1 MLYSLM
7 DTLYKNGIDYWHV
20 SDNIIILFFLNCIYY
35 LQKTNNCTTLLRH
48 SVESKITN
56 TRLMLQLT
64 TIEIHSDNQ

>member
-35 LQKTNNCTTLLRH
+35 LQKTNNCKPYYVTAWR
-48 SVESKITN
+48 VK
-56 TRLMLQLT
+56 LQ
-64 TIEIHSDNQ
+64 IPD